1 MMNYYE
7 NTRSLSSEDLEDI
20 DISSD
25 EEYTE
30 VDQYEV
36 YSLLYDLQKELED
49 MEDAIKTLI

>member
-7 NTRSLSSEDLEDI
+7 DTSSFSSEDLEDI

-30 VDQYEV
+30 VDQNDILNLWY
-36 YSLLYDLQKELED
+36 
-49 MEDAIKTLI
+49 AI